1 MGDLLWWAYGQT
13 QINDDIKEA
22 IAPSESCGRA
32 DQREG
37 QEAREK
43 SRTAEREWRPCEG
56 AAKPK

>member
-22 IAPSESCGRA
+22 IAQRKLPCGRA

-37 QEAREK
+37 RKQE
-43 SRTAEREWRPCEG
+43 SDG
-56 AAKPK
+56 